1 ILDQVD
7 ERKTARARRSIG
19 VDPDTLAALK
29 AHRDRQR
36 FERKL
41 WREAYDDHGLVFC
54 REDGRPFRPEV
65 VNQQFGR
72 HAKAAGLPPIRV
84 HDLRHSFATAALRA
98 NMNPKL
104 VADRLGHS
112 TVSITLN
119 VYSDSI
125 PEVEAAEATR
135 VVGAILR
142 AGTASETADVQTGE
156 LRS

>member
-1 ILDQVD
+1 MSSR
-7 ERKTARARRSIG
+7 RKAPS
-19 VDPDTLAALK
+19 
-29 AHRDRQR
+29 
-36 FERKL
+36 
-41 WREAYDDHGLVFC
+41 

-65 VNQQFGR
+65 VNQQFRR

-125 PEVEAAEATR
+125 PEVEAAEAAR
-135 VVGAILR
+135 VVGAILHASAPVDGVEAT
-142 AGTASETADVQTGE
+142 AGS
-156 LRS
+156 